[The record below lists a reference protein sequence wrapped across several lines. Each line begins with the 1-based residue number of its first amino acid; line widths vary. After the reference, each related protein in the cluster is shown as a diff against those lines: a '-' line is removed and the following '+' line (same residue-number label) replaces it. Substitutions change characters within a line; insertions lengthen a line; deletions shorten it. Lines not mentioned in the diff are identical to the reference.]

1 MSENVK
7 DWSTHLPVPL
17 VVLDENLDLI
27 DASRAAFSMF
37 RIRYRS
43 SNKARSLEELSNY
56 LLGSPSFVSIIGAA
70 SLKLTRL
77 GSQDRVRW
85 NDGERVFDIDI
96 GTMPPEECLRY
107 GLYFQNVTK
116 QIEFE
121 RSREV
126 TRNYLEQMIDS
137 LPLGIVVVDCDMCIT
152 AMNRVQQEFMALHGS
167 PSSLLSAVG
176 ARLFELLPEHES
188 FPWQDVAERLFVERK
203 PINDLKYSCKI
214 DGDTRTFSVNV
225 IPLQEE
231 SGEVIGAMH
240 ITEEITETLRLQEE
254 ARESEV
260 LSARLETLQHTVVT
274 LNHVINNKLM
284 GIMCSIE
291 VVRSAGEP
299 VPESKQK
306 VLADVM
312 DEVDKIARF
321 IRDLAEIKE
330 IKITDY
336 LKGGEKMLDV
346 YAE

>member
-1 MSENVK
+1 MSMNMK
-7 DWSTHLPVPL
+7 NWSTHLPVPL

-27 DASRAAFSMF
+27 DATRAVFSMF
-37 RIRYRS
+37 RVRYRS
-43 SNKARSLEELSNY
+43 SNKEQSLEELSKFLMGN
-56 LLGSPSFVSIIGAA
+56 SSFVSIVGEA

-77 GSQDRVRW
+77 GSQDRIRW
-85 NDGERVFDIDI
+85 NDGERVFDIDVS
-96 GTMPPEECLRY
+96 TMPPEDRLHY

-121 RSREV
+121 RSREL

-137 LPLGIVVVDCDMCIT
+137 LPLGIVVVDCDMCVT
-152 AMNRVQQEFMALHGS
+152 AMNRVQQEYMALHGS
-167 PSSLLSAVG
+167 PSSLLNAVG
-176 ARLFELLPEHES
+176 SRLCDLLPEHENL
-188 FPWQDVAERLFVERK
+188 PWQDVANRLFVERK
-203 PINDLKYSCKI
+203 AINDIIYNCKI
-214 DGDTRTFSVNV
+214 NGETRTFSVHV
-225 IPLQEE
+225 IPLKEE

-240 ITEEITETLRLQEE
+240 ITDEITETLRLQEE

-291 VVRSAGEP
+291 VVRASGEP
-299 VPESKQK
+299 IPDSKQK

-312 DEVDKIARF
+312 DEVDKIANF
-321 IRDLAEIKE
+321 IRDLAHIKE

-336 LKGGEKMLDV
+336 LEGGEKMLDV
-346 YAE
+346 YGE